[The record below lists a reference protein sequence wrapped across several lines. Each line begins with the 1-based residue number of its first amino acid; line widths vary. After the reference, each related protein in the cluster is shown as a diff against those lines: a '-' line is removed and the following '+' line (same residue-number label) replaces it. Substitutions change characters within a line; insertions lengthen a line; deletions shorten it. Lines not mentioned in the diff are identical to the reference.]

1 MTSVPDAD
9 GRRAWSAYLAAMQD
23 GFFVVDDGGV
33 VAEVNQRLADILRSA
48 TDDLLGSRVPYP
60 WWPVDDPVEFAKV
73 EIANRTL
80 TEKGAG
86 EFDLVF
92 RRADGTHVPVIV
104 AAATVDSPDDGG
116 TRYVCTVK
124 DVGERR
130 IVEQERDG
138 LLARLD
144 ALLEHAP
151 AAFAFVDRQLRF
163 TRVNQPMADLV
174 GVPIGD
180 HIGQHVDAV
189 DSELW
194 RQAEAGFRAVLETGD
209 AVMDVELEAQT
220 AIVPGLERAFLA
232 SYYPVRAT
240 DGSLLGAGA
249 LLVEITERKQFE
261 RGAYLVLQASELV
274 ATTHDLD
281 EILAAAVALPVP
293 SFADSCHVYL
303 DTDRD
308 WTRRVAIEHVVPG
321 LAERL
326 LAADERWPLS
336 AEAVLDPKEPNRAAL
351 LSVVDDAM
359 REGFVLDDD
368 HRAIIQ
374 AHGVVSALAAPL
386 VVRGRRI
393 GLLLF
398 NYTTASGRRYRTGDL
413 RLAEEVARRY
423 AQALDA
429 ARLAARERRVQA
441 QLDLLARAG
450 DLVTV
455 ELSVDTR
462 LRSFVSLAVPDF
474 ADVCMVH
481 ERQDDGSLALAHF
494 ALANPHLV
502 DRFDV
507 VESRLD
513 VVGGPIRPVV
523 EAFESGAP
531 VLVPEITDGTL
542 AALDASRAGIAREL
556 GVRSL
561 LCVPMIGDGGEL
573 LGVVAYLQARSG
585 RRFDRS
591 DVVLAQELVRRA
603 SFAIEHARR
612 FEREQTTA
620 VTLQRSLLPAELPRI
635 GEVSFAARYRPG
647 SEALRVGGD
656 WYDVIPRADG
666 RVLFAVGDVVGHGLR
681 AASSTGR
688 LRAAVQM
695 SALDGHGAASTLER
709 LNRYLCSLPDA
720 AMATVVVALLDPATG
735 ELTFASA
742 GHPPPLL
749 LRADGGAD
757 FLTGGLGVPLHV
769 TETATYREA
778 TTALAPDDVVV
789 VYTDGLVERRDES
802 LDVGLQ
808 RLLEVGRTAPL
819 ELEELAD
826 HLLDAM
832 LPQPGPTDDVALL
845 LLRST
850 RRPMALELRVP
861 ARPEELARVRR
872 RLRAWL
878 DEVGADAAQSEELTV
893 AVHEAAANVVEHAYG
908 LGDGPL
914 MVGGRRSG
922 DLVEIEVR
930 DSGRWRSRA
939 PRPQRGRGFSLMRS
953 LADSVDVEQGAS
965 GTTVV
970 LRRDLGLRA

>member
-1 MTSVPDAD
+1 MSISESDD
-9 GRRAWSAYLAAMQD
+9 RKAWSAYLAAMQD
-23 GFFVVDDGGV
+23 GFFVVDEGGV
-33 VAEVNQRLADILRSA
+33 VTEVNQRLADILRSA
-48 TDDLLGSRVPYP
+48 TDELLGSRAPYP
-60 WWPVDDPVEFAKV
+60 WWPDDPDEFAKV
-73 EIANRTL
+73 ERANQTL
-80 TEKGAG
+80 TDKGAG

-104 AAATVDSPDDGG
+104 AAATVESPEDVG

-124 DVGERR
+124 DVGERHL
-130 IVEQERDG
+130 VEQERDG
-138 LLARLD
+138 VLARLD

-174 GVPIGD
+174 GVPIED
-180 HIGQHVDAV
+180 HIGERVDAV
-189 DSELW
+189 DSDLW
-194 RQAEAGFRAVLETGD
+194 RQAEAGFRAVLDTGD
-209 AVMDVELEAQT
+209 AVMDIELEAQT

-240 DGSLLGAGA
+240 DGSLLGAGS

-261 RGAYLVLQASELV
+261 RGAFLVLQASELV

-281 EILAAAVALPVP
+281 EILATAVALPVP
-293 SFADSCHVYL
+293 SFADSCAVYL
-303 DTDRD
+303 EADRD
-308 WTRRVAIEHVVPG
+308 WARRVAIEHVVPG
-321 LAERL
+321 MADRL

-336 AEAVLDPKEPNRAAL
+336 AEGILDPEQPNRAAL
-351 LSVVDDAM
+351 LSIVDDAM
-359 REGFVLDDD
+359 RADFVLEAD
-368 HRAIIQ
+368 HRSIIED
-374 AHGVVSALAAPL
+374 HGVVSAVAAPL

-393 GLLLF
+393 GLLLL
-398 NYTTASGRRYRTGDL
+398 NYTTASGRRYRPGDL
-413 RLAEEVARRY
+413 RLAEELARRL

-429 ARLAARERRVQA
+429 ARLATRERRVQA

-481 ERQDDGSLALAHF
+481 ERRDEDSLALAHF
-494 ALANPHLV
+494 AVADPHLV

-507 VESRLD
+507 VENRLD

-523 EAFESGAP
+523 QAFESGEP
-531 VLVPEITDGTL
+531 VLVSEIAHETL
-542 AALDASRAGIAREL
+542 ATLDPSRAGIAREL

-561 LCVPMIGDGGEL
+561 LCLPMVGDSGER
-573 LGVVAYLQARSG
+573 LGVVAFIQARSG

-591 DVVLAQELVRRA
+591 DLVLAQELVRRA

-620 VTLQRSLLPAELPRI
+620 ETLQRSLLPAQLPRI
-635 GEVSFAARYRPG
+635 GEVSFAARYHPG

-695 SALDGHGAASTLER
+695 SALDGHGAGVTLER
-709 LNRYLCSLPDA
+709 LNRYLSSQPDA

-735 ELTFASA
+735 EMTFASA

-749 LRADGGAD
+749 LRAEGSAE

-769 TETATYREA
+769 AESVIYEEA
-778 TTALAPDDVVV
+778 TTALEPDDVVV

-802 LDVGLQ
+802 LDVGLH
-808 RLLEVGRTAPL
+808 RLLEVARPAPHD
-819 ELEELAD
+819 LEELAD

-832 LPQPGPTDDVALL
+832 LPEPGPTDDVALL

-850 RRPMALELRVP
+850 RRPMALELRVS
-861 ARPEELARVRR
+861 ARPEELARIRR
-872 RLRAWL
+872 RVRAWL
-878 DEVGADAAQSEELTV
+878 DEVGANAVQCEEITV

-908 LGDGPL
+908 LGNGPL
-914 MVGGRRSG
+914 MIGGRRTG
-922 DLVEIEVR
+922 DVVEIEVR
-930 DSGRWRSRA
+930 DSGTWRSRA

-953 LADSVDVEQGAS
+953 LTDSVDVEQSAT